1 MESKAV
7 SLIDEMPLMVLSL
20 ASRSLEMTVPS
31 ASGAEILQIWIGIF
45 SEDAG

>member
-20 ASRSLEMTVPS
+20 ASRSLEMTVPFGLWGRDI
-31 ASGAEILQIWIGIF
+31 ADMDRNIL
-45 SEDAG
+45 